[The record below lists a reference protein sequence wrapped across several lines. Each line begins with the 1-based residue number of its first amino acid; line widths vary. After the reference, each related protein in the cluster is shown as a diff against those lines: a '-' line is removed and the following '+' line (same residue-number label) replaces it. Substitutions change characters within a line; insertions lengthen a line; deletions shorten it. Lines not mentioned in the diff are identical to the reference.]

1 MKKILVLLA
10 NGFEDIEMVASVD
23 LWRRGKIQVDLVS
36 IGDLKVKT
44 GTGSTILADVKIDD
58 VNETD
63 YDLLFL
69 PGGGGVKALDESKQV
84 RKLISE
90 FMKKEKYVSA
100 ICAAPLILGKMGILD
115 NRVFTCYPSFEKFA
129 PEGVYKTIGVIQD
142 GNVITGRGV
151 GYVFDF
157 ALYVLELL
165 QGKDIRYQVEE
176 GTLIV
181 ESKKGLE

>member
-1 MKKILVLLA
+1 MKKIMVLLA
-10 NGFEDIEMVASVD
+10 DGFEDIEMVASVD
-23 LWRRGKIQVDLVS
+23 LWRRGQVHVDLVS
-36 IGDLKVKT
+36 IGEIEVKT
-44 GTGSTILADVKIDD
+44 GSGSRMLADIKIDD
-58 VNETD
+58 VNEVD

-69 PGGGGVKALDESKQV
+69 PGGGGVKALDQSDKV
-84 RKLISE
+84 RNMITA

-142 GNVITGRGV
+142 GTVITGRGV

-157 ALYVLELL
+157 ALYVLEVL
-165 QGKDIRYQVEE
+165 QGKEIRNQVEKS
-176 GTLIV
+176 TLIT